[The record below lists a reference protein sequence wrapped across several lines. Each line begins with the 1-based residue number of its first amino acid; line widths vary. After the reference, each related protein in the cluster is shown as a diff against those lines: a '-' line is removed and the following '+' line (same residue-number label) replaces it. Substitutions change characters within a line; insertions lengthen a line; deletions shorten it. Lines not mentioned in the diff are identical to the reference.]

1 MKQLETISS
10 CVFAFVSSQGSTE
23 VPPSQQ
29 LHLTPREYFL
39 LMPKAHALPRR
50 AALAV
55 VDVAGII
62 ARAVIPYGMLERAGM
77 CRRVMY
83 SKRTQRSKG
92 S

>member
-1 MKQLETISS
+1 
-10 CVFAFVSSQGSTE
+10 
-23 VPPSQQ
+23 
-29 LHLTPREYFL
+29 
-39 LMPKAHALPRR
+39 MPKAHALPRR